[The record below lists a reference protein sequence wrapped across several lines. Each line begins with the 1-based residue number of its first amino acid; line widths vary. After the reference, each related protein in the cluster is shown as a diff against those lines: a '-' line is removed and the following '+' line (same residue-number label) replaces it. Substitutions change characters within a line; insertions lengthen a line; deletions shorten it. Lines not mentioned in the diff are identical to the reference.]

1 MNRQKHINT
10 FQLDDDDVSESR
22 QHIHLPLGYPVFM
35 ALMFSTHR
43 KI

>member
-22 QHIHLPLGYPVFM
+22 QNISNYAGLINNY
-35 ALMFSTHR
+35 
-43 KI
+43 